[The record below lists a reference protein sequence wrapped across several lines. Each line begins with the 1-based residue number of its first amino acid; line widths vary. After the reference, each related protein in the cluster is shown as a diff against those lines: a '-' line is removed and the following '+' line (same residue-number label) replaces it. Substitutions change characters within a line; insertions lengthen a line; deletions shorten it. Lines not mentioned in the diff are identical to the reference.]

1 MKLPNKVITYNESI
15 ISKFPLVL
23 NLLKTNNCSIS
34 VLYSKVKNK
43 IESIDEFLDILDS
56 LFALGRIDFNEET
69 RRLYYVK

>member
-34 VLYSKVKNK
+34 DLYGKVKNN
-43 IESIDEFLDILDS
+43 IEGVDEFLDILDS

-69 RRLYYVK
+69 RRLYDVK